1 MSKRTFLT
9 FSLRI
14 DATEPLQTV
23 KARVEAA
30 LGCGLQGGSFA
41 GVPALVG
48 EILGMQ
54 IGLLLWRGIGG
65 AYVYQLHGCSDQR
78 TLHNVEWDEIRIDCA
93 IIDLLRQKGAGEW
106 RQPTSEEHRAEG
118 NYDLEDV

>member
-1 MSKRTFLT
+1 MNKRTFLT

-30 LGCGLQGGSFA
+30 LSCNLQGGGFA
-41 GVPALVG
+41 GVPAFVG
-48 EILGMQ
+48 EVLGMQ

-65 AYVYQLHGCSDQR
+65 AYVYQLHGCPDR
-78 TLHNVEWDEIRIDCA
+78 ETLHNVEWDEIRIDRA
-93 IIDLLRQKGAGEW
+93 VIDLLRHKGAGEW
-106 RQPTSEEHRAEG
+106 RQPTSEEHRAEA
-118 NYDLEDV
+118 NYELEDI

>member
-1 MSKRTFLT
+1 MNKRSFLT
-9 FSLRI
+9 FSLRL

-30 LGCGLQGGSFA
+30 LGCGLQGGGFA

-48 EILGMQ
+48 EVLGMQ

-65 AYVYQLHGCSDQR
+65 AYVYQLHGSPDLG
-78 TLHNVEWDEIRIDCA
+78 TLHDVEWDEIRIDRA

-106 RQPTSEEHRAEG
+106 REPTFEEHKAEAH
-118 NYDLEDV
+118 YDLEDI